1 MRLKYFALNLAAVTG
16 LCLCYCWQQ
25 IEIIQLAYQQSG
37 KNKTYKELL
46 DRNHY
51 LRYNLANLKS
61 SSSLG
66 KKLLADN
73 TVFEIPKSSQVRV
86 QRLSK
91 LEAPFTGRRQQGQSE
106 NRKLSLLSFAGAGK
120 GIAIGAFNK
129 LQGSWPIESVD
140 AYISRHAQAQDIK
153 DSRR

>member
-37 KNKTYKELL
+37 KNKAYKELL

-51 LRYNLANLKS
+51 LRYNLTNLKS

-66 KKLLADN
+66 KKLLSENAL
-73 TVFEIPKSSQVRV
+73 FEIPKPSQVRV
-86 QRLSK
+86 LPLSK
-91 LEAPFTGRRQQGQSE
+91 PEAVFTTSRRQQGQSE
-106 NRKLSLLSFAGAGK
+106 NKKLSFLGFGDV
-120 GIAIGAFNK
+120 FDR
-129 LQGSWPIESVD
+129 LQDSWPIEAID
-140 AYISRHAQAQDIK
+140 AYINRRAQAQDIK
-153 DSRR
+153 YSQKKQ